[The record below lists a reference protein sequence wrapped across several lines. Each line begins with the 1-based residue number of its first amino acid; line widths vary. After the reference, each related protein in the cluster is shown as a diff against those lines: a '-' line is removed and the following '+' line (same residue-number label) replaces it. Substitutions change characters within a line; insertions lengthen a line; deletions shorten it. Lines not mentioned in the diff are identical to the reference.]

1 MAELEAIVRAHLEGL
16 DDDILEYVLSMIG
29 EGGLDDED
37 MREQVGMF
45 LISAEYCADEDAA
58 AETLKALAA
67 KLHAGG
73 AAPPAQ
79 DSQVRLFTAFVFHM
93 YVIDYMP
100 CVLTHSF
107 SLIAITIAAPVLVLC
122 VSRAIV
128 VPLCSGTCDGLWC
141 IPRKSVARISCC
153 SHSSV
158 HKPNQPWPHGRHL
171 TANRC
176 SQQSRPHT
184 LMTHN

>member
-79 DSQVRLFTAFVFHM
+79 DSQVRSFTA
-93 YVIDYMP
+93 
-100 CVLTHSF
+100 CVHVSHDVCHGLVAMCVD
-107 SLIAITIAAPVLVLC
+107 SLNISL
-122 VSRAIV
+122 
-128 VPLCSGTCDGLWC
+128 
-141 IPRKSVARISCC
+141 PR
-153 SHSSV
+153 
-158 HKPNQPWPHGRHL
+158 L
-171 TANRC
+171 NRC
-176 SQQSRPHT
+176 YV
-184 LMTHN
+184 